1 MKIFI
6 SILLLIIVS
15 AFSKSSFA
23 QINGYTVSGYVYN
36 FNDVLIKDASYFNR
50 LDTIKQ
56 RKYENNKR
64 IAEMANN
71 YYKEKDY
78 ESALFYAKDISFTEY
93 YHFQNIKCFLTVCSN
108 ARLGKKWETINA
120 YDDVKEKADPVTMRL
135 IKQECIDSNIDIEKI
150 KKETAKTQNRG
161 CITAGIGGGIVGL
174 LLLILLANSE

>member
-6 SILLLIIVS
+6 SILLITIITT
-15 AFSKSSFA
+15 FSKFSFA
-23 QINGYTVSGYVYN
+23 QVNSYTVSGYVYN
-36 FNDVLIKDASYFNR
+36 FNDILIKDASYFNR

-93 YHFQNIKCFLTVCSN
+93 YHFQNIKCFLKVCSN
-108 ARLGKKWETINA
+108 ARLGKKWETINQCA
-120 YDDVKEKADPVTMRL
+120 VTIKNKTCMLRTIRINSKTKAHQKLM
-135 IKQECIDSNIDIEKI
+135 EFE
-150 KKETAKTQNRG
+150 
-161 CITAGIGGGIVGL
+161 
-174 LLLILLANSE
+174 

>member
-6 SILLLIIVS
+6 SILLITIIT
-15 AFSKSSFA
+15 AFSKFSFA
-23 QINGYTVSGYVYN
+23 QVNSYTVSGYVYN
-36 FNDVLIKDASYFNR
+36 FNDILIKDASYFNR

-93 YHFQNIKCFLTVCSN
+93 YHFQNIKCFLKVCSN

-120 YDDVKEKADPVTMRL
+120 YDDAKDKADPVTMRL

-161 CITAGIGGGIVGL
+161 CLTAGIGGGIVGL